1 MFEPQHYLQA
11 MGIQEWQLIHPQR
24 LAGYSP
30 PIESLDKQCR
40 LLLVSSLLPSGSQL
54 VWLERVLNSFNLN
67 LSQARHV
74 YPQQLCQLELND
86 LQWIWYVDCQ
96 ASAVTT
102 ANALHTPALSEVE
115 GNTHYRR
122 DLWQQICAYGAQ

>member
-1 MFEPQHYLQA
+1 MFEQQHYLQA

-24 LAGYSP
+24 LAGYSS

-96 ASAVTT
+96 VSAVTT

>member
-1 MFEPQHYLQA
+1 MFEQQHYLQA

-30 PIESLDKQCR
+30 LIESLDKQCR

-67 LSQARHV
+67 LLQARHV

-86 LQWIWYVDCQ
+86 LQWVWYVDCQ
-96 ASAVTT
+96 VSAVTT